1 MMIIRENLKHTSLE
15 DAAVTMQSDVMTA
28 IRSLDGR
35 KQFDYI
41 FMDPP
46 YDHSL
51 ERQVLELLREHR
63 ILRDDGMVI
72 VEASLDTS
80 FTYLEEYGF
89 RLVKEKIYK
98 TNKHMF
104 IEYQQD

>member
-1 MMIIRENLKHTSLE
+1 M
-15 DAAVTMQSDVMTA
+15 
-28 IRSLDGR
+28 
-35 KQFDYI
+35 
-41 FMDPP
+41 
-46 YDHSL
+46 
-51 ERQVLELLREHR
+51 LELLREHR

-80 FTYLEEYGF
+80 FAYLEECGF